1 MRLAAQRIEFR
12 TSMRYAGFRCVSRDA
27 PGWMHTTLAVG
38 CTPIHAMVES
48 LPL

>member
-1 MRLAAQRIEFR
+1 MRRAAQRIEFR
-12 TSMRYAGFRCVSRDA
+12 TSMRYAGLRCVSRDA

-38 CTPIHAMVES
+38 CTPIHATVES